1 MFLQRKRL
9 AVTALNEKRRESWKP
24 LHFCFR
30 IRLEARQYQK
40 IQRVSSYL
48 SDSTLLWSEEPSI
61 RVQESSKQRSCS
73 KEFSKRSLGHPLVE
87 ARCDRFPK
95 RNSKASA
102 PPMNFGG
109 YKNALGLAIGKDVHL
124 ILHCENLRS
133 FPTLKLFTAACATS
147 ITWDATTAKDSESES
162 KPPSSIP

>member
-87 ARCDRFPK
+87 ARCDGFPK
-95 RNSKASA
+95 KELQSVRTSDEFWWLQKCFRSSHRQGCSPHSSLRESKKFPDFEIIHRRLYNQHDLGRDNSKR
-102 PPMNFGG
+102 FG
-109 YKNALGLAIGKDVHL
+109 
-124 ILHCENLRS
+124 E
-133 FPTLKLFTAACATS
+133 
-147 ITWDATTAKDSESES
+147 
-162 KPPSSIP
+162 